1 MKITFV
7 YLLLFLLLT
16 SCYTRDTAELFVTV
30 PLSGSSKITLE
41 KQPVHYKYAKKRVT
55 EVTLNTGNSWH
66 TSLKTTADEI
76 VYLTIDETSYPVV
89 LSPGTS
95 VSVTINRVHFPL
107 QTEVSGYPEPWNDAY
122 QEYLIKEETISDSI
136 EEYLPEFREGTETSV
151 LDLYLQRIALADS
164 LLGNT
169 PLKPVYF
176 SNVGDYLNR
185 ALQFV
190 PFTQNPDQYRTYIFE
205 FAKEHDF
212 FSYESLYAQRAGIRD
227 FAHNY
232 AMSFGVQDSLRAIY
246 SEQLAEQDIK
256 RLGYHQLNEYR
267 EEVLEHI
274 TERKALAYAEMHLVA
289 KRLGE
294 ISLGLAEPTFENY
307 LEKYP
312 EFTEY
317 TEFLTSFHSE
327 IKRVSP
333 GQPAIPFTLP
343 DQNENPVSMD
353 EFSGKYV
360 LLDFWASWCIPC
372 LDEFPRMLEIY
383 ENTSRDDFEIVAI
396 STEGDSLRWRDAL
409 QRFDNPWVQLYGGN
423 EFQQETFVQYR
434 GGGIPFYILINREGN
449 IERYNDI
456 RATFN
461 LEAVLDSLINFE

>member
-1 MKITFV
+1 MKFN
-7 YLLLFLLLT
+7 YLYLMLIVFLS

-30 PLSGSSKITLE
+30 PLSGSAPITLE
-41 KQPVHYKYAKKRVT
+41 KQPVHYKYAEKWIMDVN
-55 EVTLNTGNSWH
+55 LNMGNSWH
-66 TSLKTTADEI
+66 TSLNTSPNEIVHLKLDEI
-76 VYLTIDETSYPVV
+76 SYPVV
-89 LSPGTS
+89 LSPGRS

-107 QTEVSGYPEPWNDAY
+107 QTEVKGYPQPWNVAY
-122 QEYLIKEETISDSI
+122 QEYLIREAAISDSI
-136 EEYLPEFREGTETSV
+136 SDYMPDFREGGDTPV
-151 LDLYLQRIALADS
+151 LDLFLQRIALADS

-169 PLKPVYF
+169 PLKAVYYA
-176 SNVGDYLNR
+176 NVGEYLNR

-190 PFTQNPDQYRTYIFE
+190 PFSTDPLQYRSEIFE
-205 FAKEHDF
+205 FAKSHSF
-212 FSYESLYAQRAGIRD
+212 FSFESLYAQRAGIRD

-232 AMSFGVQDSLRAIY
+232 AMSFGVQDSLRAVY
-246 SEQLAEQDIK
+246 GEQLAEQDIK
-256 RLGYHQLNEYR
+256 RLGYTQLNQYR

-294 ISLGLAEPTFENY
+294 ISLDIAEPTFESY

-312 EFTEY
+312 EFNEY
-317 TEFLTSFHSE
+317 NDFLTSFHSE

-343 DQNENPVSMD
+343 NQNENPVSMED
-353 EFSGKYV
+353 FSGKYV
-360 LLDFWASWCIPC
+360 LIDFWASWCIPC
-372 LDEFPRMLEIY
+372 LDEFPHMLEIY

-461 LEAVLDSLINFE
+461 LEAVLDSLISLE

>member
-1 MKITFV
+1 MKFKFAYI
-7 YLLLFLLLT
+7 LLFFILS

-30 PLSGSSKITLE
+30 PLSGSSQITLD
-41 KQPVHYKYAKKRVT
+41 KQPVHYKYAEKIST
-55 EVTLNTGNSWH
+55 DVTLNAGNSWH
-66 TSLKTTADEI
+66 TSLNINDNEI

-89 LSPGTS
+89 LSPGKS
-95 VSVTINRVHFPL
+95 VSVTINRVHFPF
-107 QTEVSGYPEPWNDAY
+107 QTEVEGYSGTWNDAY
-122 QEYLIKEETISDSI
+122 QEYLKGEAVISESI
-136 EEYLPEFREGTETSV
+136 NDYLPGFRDGSETPI
-151 LDLYLQRIALADS
+151 LDLYVQRIALADS

-169 PLKPVYF
+169 PLKRVYYA
-176 SNVGDYLNR
+176 NVGDYLNR

-190 PFTQNPDQYRTYIFE
+190 PFTRDPDQYRAYIFE
-205 FAKEHDF
+205 YAKEHNF
-212 FSYESLYAQRAGIRD
+212 FSYESLCAQRAGIRD

-246 SEQLAEQDIK
+246 GEQLAEQDIK
-256 RLGYHQLNEYR
+256 RLGYHQLNQYR

-294 ISLGLAEPTFENY
+294 ISLDIAEPTFENY

-317 TEFLTSFHSE
+317 TDFLTSFHSE

-353 EFSGKYV
+353 DFSGKYV
-360 LLDFWASWCIPC
+360 LIDFWASWCIPC
-372 LDEFPRMLEIY
+372 LDEFPHMLELY

-461 LEAVLDSLINFE
+461 LEAVLDSLISN